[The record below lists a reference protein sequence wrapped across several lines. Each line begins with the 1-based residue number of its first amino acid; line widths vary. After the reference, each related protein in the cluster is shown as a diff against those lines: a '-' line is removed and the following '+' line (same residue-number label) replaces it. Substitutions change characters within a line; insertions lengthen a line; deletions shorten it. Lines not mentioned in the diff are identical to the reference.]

1 MRTLA
6 ASSPE
11 NPALILHA
19 PSSTTRDCPSS
30 DSGEEE
36 GEKEGESVCFRR
48 TVCRGEWDGL
58 DRMRCLSWLSCSVR
72 ELSVSGV

>member
-1 MRTLA
+1 M
-6 ASSPE
+6 SSPE

-19 PSSTTRDCPSS
+19 PSSTTRDCSS
-30 DSGEEE
+30 SEESEEEEEE